1 MAAPRL
7 SVLPRSFPKELLIN
21 LTLRELRGKY
31 KRTALGYLWSVL
43 NPVLNIAVYSIVFG
57 VLFGAGSS
65 LDPGDPSGL
74 NNYAFFLVCALLPWL
89 YLTNCLSGS
98 AGSLVANEG
107 LVKKVF
113 FPRAVLP
120 GSVVLSHLAGFMIEL
135 VVLCLAL
142 LLVGNMVIPWIPV
155 LLLLVAIQT
164 VFVFGL
170 GLLLAVGN
178 AYFRDVSHFLAIF
191 LNVWFYA
198 TPIIYPITFLEG
210 KTVFGIDATTIA
222 ELNPMWIFADAYR
235 DVLYN
240 LRFPT
245 VTQWALLTFVAVA
258 ALAIGTEVF
267 RRFEPRLAE
276 EL

>member
-7 SVLPRSFPKELLIN
+7 SVLPKSFPKELLAN

-43 NPVLNIAVYSIVFG
+43 NPVLNLTVYSIVFG
-57 VLFGAGSS
+57 VLFGAGSN

-74 NNYAFFLVCALLPWL
+74 DNYAFFLVCALLPWL
-89 YLTNCLSGS
+89 FVTNGLSGS
-98 AGSLVANEG
+98 TSSLVANEG
-107 LVKKVF
+107 LVKKVY

-120 GSVVLSHLAGFMIEL
+120 GAVVLSHVAGFLIEL
-135 VVLCLAL
+135 GVLCIAL
-142 LLVGNMVIPWIPV
+142 LIAGNMVIPWIPV
-155 LLLLVAIQT
+155 LLVLVMIQT
-164 VFVFGL
+164 VFVFGA

-198 TPIIYPITFLEG
+198 TPIIYPISFLQD
-210 KTVFGIDATTIA
+210 KVVLGIDATWIA
-222 ELNPMWIFADAYR
+222 RVNPMWIFADAYR
-235 DVLYN
+235 SILYD

-245 VTQWALLTFVAVA
+245 LVQWGSLTAVS
-258 ALAIGTEVF
+258 LIMLVIGTEVF